1 MESRYCE
8 VCEKEVD
15 KWKIHRKRQSHRKK
29 NKMYD
34 PEKIELMDEKEKEIH
49 RVSSS
54 QQGESY
60 VLNKNDRGHG
70 EESRSARECKTDR
83 VITDLEDKV
92 ASMDQRDRAFLSGF
106 HDIMFGQL
114 RALREAELL
123 GLVRVNSI

>member
-29 NKMYD
+29 NKMYA
-34 PEKIELMDEKEKEIH
+34 PEKIELMDEKE
-49 RVSSS
+49 SSS

-60 VLNKNDRGHG
+60 VLNKNGLERGHG

-123 GLVRVNSI
+123 GLVRVKQ